1 MQAFVYFTES
11 KIPRKLT
18 LKSKMNRQA
27 WSQKF
32 MEEGVKKFISGTMG
46 FIKAA
51 KHFTIPKN

>member
-18 LKSKMNRQA
+18 LKSQMNRQT
-27 WSQKF
+27 WSQEF
-32 MEEGVKKFISGTMG
+32 MEEGVKKIISGTMG

-51 KHFTIPKN
+51 KDFTIPKS